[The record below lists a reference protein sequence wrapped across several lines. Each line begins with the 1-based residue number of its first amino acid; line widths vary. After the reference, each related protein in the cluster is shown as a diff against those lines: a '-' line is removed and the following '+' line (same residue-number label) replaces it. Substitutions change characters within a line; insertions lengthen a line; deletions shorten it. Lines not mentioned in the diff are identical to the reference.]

1 MDRRESGETEFV
13 LGSEAGDGVLCVV
26 GLAPVHARV
35 SIMEGRMEVED
46 LGGGVVVDGKAVQGR
61 VGLGYPACVELGSVT
76 LVIER
81 WESTGSQ
88 GLETTVLQVLPQDP
102 EQTVIQ
108 ADLLPRFQE
117 VVGGSCTAETTSRY
131 TLVHEIGRGGMGQIY
146 LGEDLQ
152 LKREVAVKVS
162 SVAQGGTDLRFAH
175 EAEVLARLAHPN
187 IVPVY
192 TMGTDGLGRPFY
204 SMKLIK
210 GRTLQS
216 VLNALRVGDAGVRK
230 AYPRSALLNVFRK
243 VCDAVAFAHSKGILH
258 RDLKPENV
266 MVGEYG
272 EVLVMDWGLAKVL
285 GSVDETPT
293 DRAELGTLSGGSKM
307 GVQGATLEGQLMGTP
322 QYMSPE
328 QAQGM
333 VSELDVRSDVYAL
346 GAVLYAILTLRAPVE
361 GRTVEEVVSRV
372 KSGQISPLWTRCGDG
387 PCGEG
392 GAQDLEIPE
401 ALNSVTLKA
410 MAMRREDRYPDV
422 EALVTDIQ
430 AYQNGFA
437 TSAEE
442 AGIWRRASL
451 WVGRN
456 RVLTGA
462 AAVLGVVVLG
472 FTVRVVQKGREASMA
487 LQSLRE
493 TAPTFAVRARDA
505 LGEGQFEEALRA
517 ATFAVSLEPQNG
529 GYHAL
534 RGNVL
539 QVLVRWPEAV
549 EEYRKAVR
557 LGANEGA
564 EENLVLTEDL
574 VQRARK
580 EGLAK
585 AKVALYEALPAQGR
599 QAEAMEFGRGLG
611 DFWREK
617 KKDLSVLPELVK
629 RLEQKLL
636 PVPGTGILLSRTEL
650 TVGEWKL
657 YLKAEGLPDWYP
669 PSNSWTQTDEHPV
682 VGVTWNQAR
691 DFCDWLSAKTGREW
705 RLPTNAE
712 WEAAVGGTEYPWGN
726 YYPPHWDDGN
736 YAVAADG
743 KSDPRLVGVD
753 GILGTAPVAS
763 FKPNALGF
771 YDLGGNV
778 SEFMWDGVDEKKGYI
793 RGGRWDSV
801 STYCRVSSHGAY
813 VFGDRNLTLGF
824 RIACIERK

>member
-26 GLAPVHARV
+26 GLAPIHARV
-35 SIMEGRMEVED
+35 SIMAGRMEVED
-46 LGGGVVVDGKAVQGR
+46 LGGGVGVDGEAVQGR
-61 VGLGYPACVELGSVT
+61 VGLGYPACIQLGAVT
-76 LVIER
+76 LVVEM
-81 WESTGSQ
+81 SGS
-88 GLETTVLQVLPQDP
+88 LLDP
-102 EQTVIQ
+102 EATVPQ
-108 ADLLPRFQE
+108 RVRLDPGWTVVQDGLALGFQE
-117 VVGGSCTAETTSRY
+117 GVGEASMAVSSCRY
-131 TLVHEIGRGGMGQIY
+131 TLVTEIARGGMGQIY

-152 LKREVAVKVS
+152 LKREVALKVS
-162 SVAQGGTDLRFAH
+162 SVAQGGTDPRFAR
-175 EAEVLARLAHPN
+175 EAEVLAHLAHPN

-192 TMGTDGLGRPFY
+192 TLGTDGMGRPFY

-216 VLNALRVGDAGVRK
+216 VLNALREGDAGVRK
-230 AYPRSALLNVFRK
+230 AYPQSALLNVFRK
-243 VCDAVAFAHSKGILH
+243 VCDAVAFAHSKGLLH

-285 GSVDETPT
+285 GSEEVAPGDLGEPGSLSQASETGGH
-293 DRAELGTLSGGSKM
+293 GT
-307 GVQGATLEGQLMGTP
+307 TLEGQLMGTP

-328 QAQGM
+328 QAQGK
-333 VSELDVRSDVYAL
+333 VAALDVRSDVYAL

-372 KSGQISPLWTRCGDG
+372 KSGQISPLLTLCGEE
-387 PCGEG
+387 PCGQ
-392 GAQDLEIPE
+392 GAALDLKIPE
-401 ALNSVTLKA
+401 ALISVTLKA
-410 MAMRREDRYPDV
+410 MAMRREDRYADV

-472 FTVRVVQKGREASMA
+472 FTVRVVQKGREASKA

-505 LGEGQFEEALRA
+505 LGKGQFEEALRA
-517 ATFAVSLEPQNG
+517 ATFAVNLEPQNG

-574 VQRARK
+574 VRRTAVS
-580 EGLAK
+580 GDSK
-585 AKVALYEALPAQGR
+585 AKVALYEALNTQGR
-599 QAEAMEFGRGLG
+599 QAEAMEYGRGLP

-629 RLEQKLL
+629 RLEEKLL
-636 PVPGTGILLSRTEL
+636 PVPGTGISLSRTEL
-650 TVGEWKL
+650 TVREWKL
-657 YLKAEGLPDWYP
+657 YLKAEGLSDWYQ
-669 PSNSWTQTDEHPV
+669 PSNSWAQTDEHPV
-682 VGVTWNQAR
+682 VYVTWNQAR
-691 DFCDWLSAKTGREW
+691 DFCNWLSAKTGREW
-705 RLPTNAE
+705 RLPTNTE
-712 WEAAVGGTEYPWGN
+712 WEAAVGGTEYPWGD

-736 YAVAADG
+736 YAIAADG

-778 SEFMWDGVDEKKGYI
+778 AEFMWDGVDENKGYI

-801 STYCRVSSHGAY
+801 STYCRVSSHGSY
-813 VFGDRNLTLGF
+813 IFGNRHLTLGF